1 MERIR
6 TGAASWRPPDAP
18 ARKSI
23 RRRPACTSQTSRC
36 SHKAR
41 PAHSTA
47 TRSGGC
53 SSGATSASASISAW
67 APSRRARGARIFPP
81 STCGSM
87 PTTPRKDLLVLKI
100 GGSVGAENDAAL
112 DAVVALNDAGHP
124 VVVVH
129 GGGPL
134 VGEWAERMGLETRF
148 VRGLRVSD
156 AETRDLALAVLG
168 GLANGR
174 VVATLIARGVPA
186 VGLTGID
193 GGMLRAER
201 EDAELGFVGRVT
213 LVDSALVEE
222 LIDAGRVPVVA
233 PAALDRTSG
242 EVLNVNGDAAAG
254 AIAASL
260 SARLLVFVTDVPGVR
275 GKDGRV
281 IARLDADKARALVDD
296 GTIEGGMLPKV
307 EACLVAAAA
316 GCRAAIVATRGVDS
330 VERLLA
336 GEQVGTVFEAAA

>member
-6 TGAASWRPPDAP
+6 TGDEFWRRQDGP
-18 ARKSI
+18 ARRSI
-23 RRRPACTSQTSRC
+23 RRKRACTSQTWRC
-36 SHKAR
+36 SRNAR
-41 PAHSTA
+41 SARSTA
-47 TRSGGC
+47 MRCAAYSSSATSRSV
-53 SSGATSASASISAW
+53 STSASARRPRTPG
-67 APSRRARGARIFPP
+67 APTSPR

-134 VGEWAERMGLETRF
+134 VGEWAERMGMQTRF

-156 AETRDLALAVLG
+156 AETRDVALAVLG

-174 VVATLIARGVPA
+174 VVATLIGRGVPA

-201 EDAELGFVGRVT
+201 EDDDLGFVGRVT
-213 LVDSALVEE
+213 LVDSALIEE
-222 LIDAGRVPVVA
+222 LIDAGRAAVVA
-233 PAALDRTSG
+233 PAAPDRPWG

-281 IARLDADKARALVDD
+281 IARLHAGQARA
-296 GTIEGGMLPKV
+296 PP
-307 EACLVAAAA
+307 A
-316 GCRAAIVATRGVDS
+316 
-330 VERLLA
+330 
-336 GEQVGTVFEAAA
+336 